1 MQALLRKENEGKEID
16 YALLDYEPKLTRS
29 KVKKV
34 VEIEDPVPV
43 STYHHRCSI
52 LDGLLNKVSAD

>member
-1 MQALLRKENEGKEID
+1 MSNEQVQALFRKGNEGKGIK
-16 YALLDYEPKLTRS
+16 LDYEPKLTRS

-43 STYHHRCSI
+43 STVLKCTLVIS
-52 LDGLLNKVSAD
+52 VC